1 MYSEDYPSL
10 AFPLKCTNTFCSE
23 LSDFSIS
30 VILFDGS
37 PEGTAVLLGQ
47 PSCSARNKPDNQI
60 CTPKIRGKK
69 VLAFSQGKERSRKG
83 DQGGQTCSC
92 HGTSGSSRA
101 PLEAN
106 MVCSLLRRAFA
117 TKRPGLPRSG
127 SSAHLR
133 RSTLTCKSP
142 PSISPSNNQEGPR
155 RCGCSA
161 HLSRTTLTCK
171 FPALSCHQ
179 N

>member
-1 MYSEDYPSL
+1 
-10 AFPLKCTNTFCSE
+10 
-23 LSDFSIS
+23 
-30 VILFDGS
+30 
-37 PEGTAVLLGQ
+37 
-47 PSCSARNKPDNQI
+47 
-60 CTPKIRGKK
+60 
-69 VLAFSQGKERSRKG
+69 
-83 DQGGQTCSC
+83 
-92 HGTSGSSRA
+92 
-101 PLEAN
+101 

-171 FPALSCHQ
+171 FPAQSIIAPSINLTQACSAIGSKSSKGHDVLSLWPYMVCSWGRWSAGTGSQ
-179 N
+179 GAGPQGGLAGRANCKGRRSAAVGAAEG